1 MFFEVVANVG
11 IIFIVDEQSM
21 FPLVKTRNIPILQLS
36 IILSDLMR
44 YEVQKLNNKVLARY

>member
-21 FPLVKTRNIPILQLS
+21 FPLVKTRNIPILQLY

-44 YEVQKLNNKVLARY
+44 YE